1 MSTNNR
7 DNRTATQRIEDLEK
21 VVSMFYQALAEIH
34 NTIKGLPALQ
44 QDMALVRDAL
54 KLLNRKAEA
63 IIQSASESSGINYPA
78 VEAIV
83 IKYNVEDLAKQVAGY
98 VAGGQIR
105 PTDTVLTTG
114 FVVGEELNADGTLN
128 NPRTQFRV
136 DSVNETTRDALLGKK
151 VGDLI
156 SFGEGKL
163 DLRVLEVYDMTPA
176 QAPTAETP
184 ATDAP
189 AADAAPAETQAA
201 ESAPDA
207 APAEAPAADPTPA
220 PAADPTPEAAAPATE
235 LPALPAETPIAEF
248 VPSDLSNAVTAA
260 S

>member
-151 VGDLI
+151 AGDLI

-189 AADAAPAETQAA
+189 ADAPAADATPAA
-201 ESAPDA
+201 DA

-220 PAADPTPEAAAPATE
+220 PAADPTPEAAAPAAE
-235 LPALPAETPIAEF
+235 LPAPPAETPIVEF